1 MKLNLRTLAATTA
14 LLLGSAG
21 LAQAQSTSG
30 NIQGV
35 AAAGD
40 TIVVQGTSSGFTR
53 ELAIT
58 EDGKYSIRRVPTGS
72 YTVTSITEN
81 PAWHY
86 TVVQKHADGSAEAP
100 KPVQIHAGVTVR
112 VQ

>member
-1 MKLNLRTLAATTA
+1 MIRRRITGILAGFA
-14 LLLGSAG
+14 LVLG
-21 LAQAQSTSG
+21 LASAPAIAQSSSG
-30 NIQGV
+30 NISGTAV
-35 AAAGD
+35 AGE

-72 YTVTSITEN
+72 YTV
-81 PAWHY
+81 
-86 TVVQKHADGSAEAP
+86 VQKHADGSAEAP

>member
-1 MKLNLRTLAATTA
+1 MKLNLRTVAATAA
-14 LLLGSAG
+14 LVLGSAG

-30 NIQGV
+30 NIQGL

-40 TIVVQGTSSGFTR
+40 TIVVQGLNSGFSR

-58 EDGKYSIRRVPTGS
+58 EDGKYSIRRVPTG
-72 YTVTSITEN
+72 
-81 PAWHY
+81 HY

-100 KPVQIHAGVTVR
+100 KAIQIHAGVTVR

>member
-1 MKLNLRTLAATTA
+1 MKSNFRTLAATTA

-40 TIVVQGTSSGFTR
+40 IIVVQGTSSGFTR

-72 YTVTSITEN
+72 YTV
-81 PAWHY
+81 
-86 TVVQKHADGSAEAP
+86 VQKHADGSAEAP